1 MSMPDSQSILK
12 ETLRRYRRLAAE
24 NKRILIVGIL
34 CGVVAGLSSGFGVPF
49 FVQTVFQ
56 RIFEDSETRYSLG
69 YLFLVASALPAIF
82 LVRGVAYYGNQY
94 LLQWVSQNVLLRI
107 RQQLFRRIQT
117 LPVAWFER
125 RQSGDLMA
133 KLVGDTLQIQEAVR
147 TVSKEGFSQ
156 PFTFLAGFGFL
167 IYLSISQ
174 REVGFI
180 LLLIILAPL
189 MAVPVRIIG
198 DRLRR
203 RSRDLQATLGRLTE
217 VMAENLRGIYEVR
230 AFNRQKA
237 EQERFDKELRFYN
250 RFAMKMAKYDHLTQP
265 LMEFIAVS
273 MVSLA
278 FVYSYQK
285 QIDFSTFAALGA
297 ALYFTVDA
305 VKKIV
310 KMVNGVQ
317 RVTGAFERIES
328 VLQEPEQLSDPD
340 NPLPLKNVRGHIE
353 LKQVHFSYGGEA
365 AALNGVSLTLQ
376 PGTICAI
383 VGHSGS
389 GKSTLVKL
397 LMRYYEV
404 EQGQILID
412 GTSVDAVRKA
422 DLREHIAFVPQQPVL
437 FNATV
442 AENIALARPEAS
454 REEVIAAARAA
465 FADRFI
471 DDLENGYDTIVGEN
485 AVRLSGGQRQRLALA
500 RAFLKNAPILVLDE
514 ATSALDRDS
523 EEHIQQALSKYAE
536 GRTVLIIAHR
546 YSTIRLANWVILM
559 EQGRIEQ
566 QGDPEQLW
574 KNDLFS
580 KLFNEGG

>member
-1 MSMPDSQSILK
+1 MPDSNPILK
-12 ETLRRYRRLAAE
+12 ETLRRYQRLAGE
-24 NKRILIVGIL
+24 NKRILILGVL
-34 CGVVAGLSSGFGVPF
+34 CGMIAGLSSGFGVPF
-49 FVQTVFQ
+49 FVQTVFR
-56 RIFEDSETRYSLG
+56 RIFEDADASYSLP
-69 YLFLVASALPAIF
+69 YLFLIASALPVIF
-82 LVRGVAYYGNQY
+82 LIRGLAFYGNQY
-94 LLQWVSQNVLLRI
+94 LLQWVSQNILQRI
-107 RQQLFRRIQT
+107 RQELFRRIQT

-156 PFTFLAGFGFL
+156 PFTFMAGFGFL
-167 IYLSISQ
+167 VFLSISQ
-174 REVGFI
+174 QEVGFI

-189 MAVPVRIIG
+189 MAVPIRIIG

-203 RSRDLQATLGRLTE
+203 RSRDLQSTLGRLTE
-217 VMAENLRGIYEVR
+217 VMAENLRGLYEVR

-273 MVSLA
+273 MISLA

-285 QIDFSTFAALGA
+285 QIDFSTFASLGA

-317 RVTGAFERIES
+317 RVTGAFERIEA
-328 VLQEPEQLSDPD
+328 VLQEPEQMSDPPA
-340 NPLPLKNVRGHIE
+340 PLEFGAATGHIQF
-353 LKQVHFSYGGEA
+353 KDVHFSYGGEIP
-365 AALNGVSLTLQ
+365 ALNGVNLELN

-397 LMRYYEV
+397 LLRYYDA
-404 EQGQILID
+404 QSGQILVD
-412 GTSVDAVRKA
+412 GTSVSAVRKA
-422 DLREHIAFVPQQPVL
+422 ALRDRIAFVPQQPVL

-454 REEVIAAARAA
+454 REDVVAAAKAA
-465 FADRFI
+465 FADDFI
-471 DDLENGYDTIVGEN
+471 QGLDQGYDTQVGEN
-485 AVRLSGGQRQRLALA
+485 AVLLSGGQRQRLALA

-523 EEHIQQALSKYAE
+523 EEHIQQALAHFSK
-536 GRTVLIIAHR
+536 GRTVIIIAHR
-546 YSTIRLANWVILM
+546 FSTIRLANWVILM

-574 KNDLFS
+574 NNELFS
-580 KLFNEGG
+580 KLFNEGA

>member
-1 MSMPDSQSILK
+1 MPDSNPILK
-12 ETLRRYRRLAAE
+12 ETLRRYRRLAGE
-24 NKRILIVGIL
+24 NKRILILGVL
-34 CGVVAGLSSGFGVPF
+34 CGMIAGLSSGFGVPF
-49 FVQTVFQ
+49 FVQTVFR
-56 RIFEDSETRYSLG
+56 RIFEDADAYYSLP
-69 YLFLVASALPAIF
+69 YLFLIASALPVIF
-82 LVRGVAYYGNQY
+82 LIRGLAFYGNQY
-94 LLQWVSQNVLLRI
+94 LLQWVSQNILQRI
-107 RQQLFRRIQT
+107 RQELFRRIQT

-156 PFTFLAGFGFL
+156 PFTFMAGFGFL
-167 IYLSISQ
+167 VFLSISQ
-174 REVGFI
+174 QEVGFI

-189 MAVPVRIIG
+189 MAVPIRIIG

-203 RSRDLQATLGRLTE
+203 RSRDLQSTLGRLTE
-217 VMAENLRGIYEVR
+217 VMAENLRGLYEVR

-273 MVSLA
+273 MISLA

-285 QIDFSTFAALGA
+285 QIDFSTFASLGA

-317 RVTGAFERIES
+317 RVTGAFERIEA
-328 VLQEPEQLSDPD
+328 VLQEPEQMSDPPA
-340 NPLPLKNVRGHIE
+340 PLEFGAATGHIQF
-353 LKQVHFSYGGEA
+353 KDVHFSYGGEIP
-365 AALNGVSLTLQ
+365 ALNGVNLELN

-397 LMRYYEV
+397 LLRYYDA
-404 EQGQILID
+404 QSGQILVD
-412 GTSVDAVRKA
+412 GTSVSAVRKTA
-422 DLREHIAFVPQQPVL
+422 LRDRIAFVPQQPVL

-454 REEVIAAARAA
+454 REDVVAAAKAA
-465 FADRFI
+465 FADDFI
-471 DDLENGYDTIVGEN
+471 QGLDQGYDTQVGEN
-485 AVRLSGGQRQRLALA
+485 AVLLSGGQRQRLALA
-500 RAFLKNAPILVLDE
+500 RAFLKNAPIPVLDE

-523 EEHIQQALSKYAE
+523 EEHIQQALAHFSK
-536 GRTVLIIAHR
+536 GRTVIIIAHR
-546 YSTIRLANWVILM
+546 FSTIRLANWVILM

-574 KNDLFS
+574 NNELFS
-580 KLFNEGG
+580 KLFNEGA

>member
-1 MSMPDSQSILK
+1 MSEEKTILK
-12 ETLRRYRRLAAE
+12 ETFARYRRLAAE
-24 NKRILIVGIL
+24 NKRILIFGVL
-34 CGVVAGLSSGFGVPF
+34 CGIIAGVSSGFGVPF
-49 FVQTVFQ
+49 FVQTVFR
-56 RIFEDSETRYSLG
+56 RIFEDADAAYSLP
-69 YLFLVASALPAIF
+69 YLFMVASLLPAIF
-82 LVRGVAYYGNQY
+82 LIRGVAYYGNQY
-94 LLQWVSQNVLLRI
+94 LLQRVCQNVLLRI

-133 KLVGDTLQIQEAVR
+133 KLVGDTLQIQQAVL

-156 PFTFLAGFGFL
+156 PFTFLAGLGFL
-167 IYLSISQ
+167 IFLSISQ
-174 REVGFI
+174 QEVGFI

-198 DRLRR
+198 AKLRG
-203 RSRDLQATLGRLTE
+203 RSRDLQSTLGRLTE

-237 EQERFDKELRFYN
+237 EQARFDKELRFYN

-285 QIDFSTFAALGA
+285 QIDFSTFASLGA

-328 VLQEPEQLSDPD
+328 VLQEPEQMTDPEAPLSFGT
-340 NPLPLKNVRGHIE
+340 VTGHIE
-353 LKQVHFSYGGEA
+353 FKDVSFSYGGESS
-365 AALNGVSLTLQ
+365 ALKAVDLDLR

-397 LMRYYEV
+397 LMRYYDASS
-404 EQGQILID
+404 GQILVDGTPID
-412 GTSVDAVRKA
+412 GVRKA
-422 DLREHIAFVPQQPVL
+422 DLRDRIAFVPQQPVL
-437 FNATV
+437 FNASV

-454 REEVIAAARAA
+454 REDVIAAAKAA
-465 FADRFI
+465 FADSFI
-471 DDLENGYDTIVGEN
+471 QELDEGYDTVVGEN

-500 RAFLKNAPILVLDE
+500 RAFLKDAPILVLDE

-523 EEHIQQALSKYAE
+523 EEHIQEALTHFAK

-546 YSTIRLANWVILM
+546 FSTIRLANWVVLM
-559 EQGRIEQ
+559 EAGRIEQ
-566 QGDPEQLW
+566 QGKPEQLW
-574 KNDLFS
+574 KNELFS
-580 KLFNEGG
+580 KLFNERG